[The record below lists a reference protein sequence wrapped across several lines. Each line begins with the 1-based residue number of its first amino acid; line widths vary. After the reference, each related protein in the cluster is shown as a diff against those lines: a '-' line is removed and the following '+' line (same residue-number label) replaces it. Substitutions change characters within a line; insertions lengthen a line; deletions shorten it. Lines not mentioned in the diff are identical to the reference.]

1 MRPNI
6 VKRFTCQS
14 VLFVHTGKFT
24 SRSPKDR
31 YFVKTADNENLE
43 LIFLSG
49 SNHGYR

>member
-1 MRPNI
+1 VQILQNYLAAPLI
-6 VKRFTCQS
+6 VY
-14 VLFVHTGKFT
+14 TGKFT
-24 SRSPKDR
+24 GRSPKDR